1 MKFNFNSYIPQEKE
15 VSFMNL
21 KDLRIKSNLSQAE
34 LAERAGISQGYL
46 SSLERGEKQPTLP
59 VLKRLA
65 SALGISVSALIDDNK
80 PRKAG

>member
-1 MKFNFNSYIPQEKE
+1 
-15 VSFMNL
+15 MNL
-21 KDLRIKSNLSQAE
+21 KDLRIESNLSQAE
-34 LAERAGISQGYL
+34 LAERSGISQGYL

-65 SALGISVSALIDDNK
+65 SALGISVAALVDDNNK

>member
-1 MKFNFNSYIPQEKE
+1 
-15 VSFMNL
+15 MNL
-21 KDLRIKSNLSQAE
+21 KDLRNNSKLSQAE
-34 LAERAGISQGYL
+34 LAERSGISQGYL

-65 SALGISVSALIDDNK
+65 EAFGISVSALIEDDNK

>member
-1 MKFNFNSYIPQEKE
+1 
-15 VSFMNL
+15 MNL
-21 KDLRIKSNLSQAE
+21 KDLRIKSDLSQAE
-34 LAERAGISQGYL
+34 LAERSDISQGYL

-65 SALGISVSALIDDNK
+65 VALGISVAELVEDDVN